1 MMNQNMPFSAMQTAV
16 DIVGASPHPSN
27 KIAAT
32 LVCADGQAISRT
44 NAWPAAIASTLG
56 TEVRIGNSSG
66 TIHAE
71 TACILAAN
79 GATQGAALFV
89 TDPPCPNC
97 VKNMA
102 EAGITALYIDH
113 KGFDKDFSQRRGDD
127 FRAMS
132 LKVAEKAGI
141 SVYIVYRKNQ
151 RIETLQEPTTDY
163 QPAEENPILIEEL
176 KDAPPLLSSTPYNKG
191 CKPFASAVA
200 TNVQGRSFLMIAEA
214 HPVIGYTSETI
225 ENPEGKYT
233 FILEP
238 VNRLIMGAARRGL
251 NIDPA
256 QLYSSRV
263 PTARELINMIGSG
276 LDTLQIGNLQDSR
289 DAHGLDAL
297 RILTDAKILNVQQ

>member
-1 MMNQNMPFSAMQTAV
+1 MQAAV
-16 DIVGASPHPSN
+16 DIVQTSPHPRN

-32 LVCADGQAISRT
+32 LVCADGHAVSRT
-44 NAWPAAIASTLG
+44 NAWPQIIADKLG
-56 TEVRIGNSSG
+56 TEVRIGNASG

-79 GATQGAALFV
+79 SPTAGASLFV

-102 EAGITALYIDH
+102 EAGITKIYIDH
-113 KGFDKDFSQRRGDD
+113 KGFEKDFSQRRGGD

-141 SVYIVYRKNQ
+141 SVYIVYRKDQ

-163 QPAEENPILIEEL
+163 QPAEENPITVFTPS
-176 KDAPPLLSSTPYNKG
+176 PPFG
-191 CKPFASAVA
+191 GEGWERGKPFARVLA
-200 TNVQGRSFLMIAEA
+200 TDAQNQTFLMIAEA
-214 HPVIGYTSETI
+214 HPVIGYTSQTL

-238 VNRLIMGAARRGL
+238 INRLLMGAARCGL
-251 NIDPA
+251 KVDPA
-256 QLYSSRV
+256 RLYSSRV
-263 PTARELINMIGSG
+263 PTARELINMIGAG
-276 LDTLQIGNLQDSR
+276 FDHIEIGNLQDSR

-297 RILTDAKILNVQQ
+297 RTLRGAGILNVQ